1 MVILHI
7 CLKNMETKQIELIG
21 DNHEHFSI
29 ETPLKE
35 NAFDKSNFEK
45 IKTIENHF
53 RIILDELGLD
63 LNDDS
68 LKGTAYRVAKMYVN
82 EIFGG
87 LDPRNKPKIS
97 LFENKYNYNK
107 MLIEKN
113 INLNT
118 TCEHHFLPII
128 GIAHIAYISSGKV
141 IGLSK
146 LNRIVKYYSDRPQV
160 QERLTT
166 QIYNELIAVLDTE
179 NVMVVI
185 DAKHLCVT
193 SRGIKDDSC
202 STITEMYGGDFNVY
216 NKRNEFYKLLNS
228 GIK

>member
-1 MVILHI
+1 
-7 CLKNMETKQIELIG
+7 MEIKQIELIG

-53 RIILDELGLD
+53 RIILAELGLD

-128 GIAHIAYISSGKV
+128 GIAHIAYVSSGKV

>member
-1 MVILHI
+1 
-7 CLKNMETKQIELIG
+7 MEIKQIELIG

>member
-1 MVILHI
+1 
-7 CLKNMETKQIELIG
+7 MEIKQIELIG

-216 NKRNEFYKLLNS
+216 NKRNEFYKLLNA

>member
-1 MVILHI
+1 
-7 CLKNMETKQIELIG
+7 MEIKQIELIG

-53 RIILDELGLD
+53 KIILNELGLD

-128 GIAHIAYISSGKV
+128 GIAHVAYVSSGKV

>member
-1 MVILHI
+1 
-7 CLKNMETKQIELIG
+7 METKQIELIG

-166 QIYNELIAVLDTE
+166 QIYNELITVLDTE

-216 NKRNEFYKLLNS
+216 NKRNEFYKLLNA

>member
-1 MVILHI
+1 
-7 CLKNMETKQIELIG
+7 METKQIELIG

-53 RIILDELGLD
+53 RNILAELGLD

-128 GIAHIAYISSGKV
+128 GKAHIAYISSGKV

-166 QIYNELIAVLDTE
+166 QIYNELITVLDTE

-193 SRGIKDDSC
+193 SRGIQDDSC

-216 NKRNEFYKLLNS
+216 NKRNEFYKLLNA

>member
-1 MVILHI
+1 
-7 CLKNMETKQIELIG
+7 METKQIELIG

-29 ETPLKE
+29 ETPLRE

-118 TCEHHFLPII
+118 NCEHHFLPII
-128 GIAHIAYISSGKV
+128 GIAHVAYVSSGKV

-166 QIYNELIAVLDTE
+166 QIYNELITVLDTE

>member
-1 MVILHI
+1 
-7 CLKNMETKQIELIG
+7 MEIKQIELIG

-53 RIILDELGLD
+53 RIILAELGLD

-128 GIAHIAYISSGKV
+128 GIAHIAYVSSGKV

-166 QIYNELIAVLDTE
+166 QLYNELITVLDTE

>member
-1 MVILHI
+1 
-7 CLKNMETKQIELIG
+7 METKQIELIG

-29 ETPLKE
+29 ETPLKK

-87 LDPRNKPKIS
+87 LDPKNKPKIS

-128 GIAHIAYISSGKV
+128 GKAHVAYISSGKV

-166 QIYNELIAVLDTE
+166 QIYNELISVLDTE

-193 SRGIKDDSC
+193 SRGIIDDSC
-202 STITEMYGGDFNVY
+202 STITQMYGGDFNVY
-216 NKRNEFYKLLNS
+216 NKRNEFHKLLNS
-228 GIK
+228 EIK

>member
-1 MVILHI
+1 
-7 CLKNMETKQIELIG
+7 METKQIELIG

-53 RIILDELGLD
+53 RIILAELGLD

-128 GIAHIAYISSGKV
+128 GKAHVAYISSGKV

>member
-1 MVILHI
+1 
-7 CLKNMETKQIELIG
+7 METKQIELIG

-216 NKRNEFYKLLNS
+216 NKRNEFYKLLNA

>member
-1 MVILHI
+1 
-7 CLKNMETKQIELIG
+7 METKQIELIG

-29 ETPLKE
+29 ETPLRE

-128 GIAHIAYISSGKV
+128 GIAHVAYVSSGKV

-216 NKRNEFYKLLNS
+216 NKRNEFYKLLNA

>member
-1 MVILHI
+1 
-7 CLKNMETKQIELIG
+7 METKQIELIG

-45 IKTIENHF
+45 IKKIENHF

>member
-1 MVILHI
+1 
-7 CLKNMETKQIELIG
+7 METKQIELIG
-21 DNHEHFSI
+21 NNHEHFSI
-29 ETPLKE
+29 ETPLKK

-87 LDPRNKPKIS
+87 LDPKNKPKIS

-128 GIAHIAYISSGKV
+128 GKAHVAYISSGKV

-166 QIYNELIAVLDTE
+166 QIYNELISVLDTE

-193 SRGIKDDSC
+193 SRGIIDDSC
-202 STITEMYGGDFNVY
+202 STITQMYGGDFNVY
-216 NKRNEFYKLLNS
+216 NKRNEFHKLLNS
-228 GIK
+228 EIK

>member
-1 MVILHI
+1 
-7 CLKNMETKQIELIG
+7 
-21 DNHEHFSI
+21 
-29 ETPLKE
+29 
-35 NAFDKSNFEK
+35 
-45 IKTIENHF
+45 
-53 RIILDELGLD
+53 
-63 LNDDS
+63 
-68 LKGTAYRVAKMYVN
+68 
-82 EIFGG
+82 
-87 LDPRNKPKIS
+87 
-97 LFENKYNYNK
+97 

-128 GIAHIAYISSGKV
+128 GKAHVAYISSGKV

-166 QIYNELIAVLDTE
+166 QIYNELISVLDTE

-193 SRGIKDDSC
+193 SRGIIDDSC
-202 STITEMYGGDFNVY
+202 STITQMYGGDFNVY
-216 NKRNEFYKLLNS
+216 NKRNEFHKLLNS
-228 GIK
+228 EIK

>member
-1 MVILHI
+1 
-7 CLKNMETKQIELIG
+7 METKQIELIG

-29 ETPLKE
+29 ETPLRE

-68 LKGTAYRVAKMYVN
+68 LKGTAYRVAKMDVN

-128 GIAHIAYISSGKV
+128 GIAHVAYVSSGKV

-166 QIYNELIAVLDTE
+166 QIYNELITVLDTE

>member
-1 MVILHI
+1 
-7 CLKNMETKQIELIG
+7 METKQIELIG

-29 ETPLKE
+29 ETPLRE

-45 IKTIENHF
+45 IKIIENHF

-128 GIAHIAYISSGKV
+128 GIAHVAYVSSGKV

-166 QIYNELIAVLDTE
+166 QIYNELITVLDTE

>member
-1 MVILHI
+1 
-7 CLKNMETKQIELIG
+7 METKQIELIG

-29 ETPLKE
+29 ETPLKK

-87 LDPRNKPKIS
+87 LDPKNKPKIS

-128 GIAHIAYISSGKV
+128 GKAHVAYISSGKV

-166 QIYNELIAVLDTE
+166 QIYNELISVLDTE

-193 SRGIKDDSC
+193 SRGIIDDSC
-202 STITEMYGGDFNVY
+202 STITQMYGGDFNVY
-216 NKRNEFYKLLNS
+216 NKRNEFHQLLNS
-228 GIK
+228 EIK

>member
-1 MVILHI
+1 
-7 CLKNMETKQIELIG
+7 METKQIELIG

-128 GIAHIAYISSGKV
+128 GIAHIAYISSGKI

>member
-1 MVILHI
+1 
-7 CLKNMETKQIELIG
+7 METKQIELIG

-29 ETPLKE
+29 ETPLRE

-128 GIAHIAYISSGKV
+128 GIAHVAYVSSGKV

-146 LNRIVKYYSDRPQV
+146 LNRIVKYYSARPQV

-166 QIYNELIAVLDTE
+166 QIYNELITVLDTE

>member
-1 MVILHI
+1 
-7 CLKNMETKQIELIG
+7 METKQIELIG

-193 SRGIKDDSC
+193 SRGIQDDSC

>member
-1 MVILHI
+1 
-7 CLKNMETKQIELIG
+7 METKQIELIG

-128 GIAHIAYISSGKV
+128 GIAHIAYISSGKI

-166 QIYNELIAVLDTE
+166 QIYNELITVLDTE

>member
-1 MVILHI
+1 
-7 CLKNMETKQIELIG
+7 METKQIELIG

-53 RIILDELGLD
+53 KIILNELGLD

-128 GIAHIAYISSGKV
+128 GQAHVAYISSGKV

-166 QIYNELIAVLDTE
+166 QIYNELITVLDTE

-202 STITEMYGGDFNVY
+202 STITQMYGGDFNVY
-216 NKRNEFYKLLNS
+216 NKRNEFHKLLNS
-228 GIK
+228 GN

>member
-1 MVILHI
+1 
-7 CLKNMETKQIELIG
+7 METKQIELIG

-29 ETPLKE
+29 ETPLRE

-82 EIFGG
+82 DIFGG

-128 GIAHIAYISSGKV
+128 GIAHVAYVSSGKV

-166 QIYNELIAVLDTE
+166 QIYNELITVLDTE

>member
-1 MVILHI
+1 
-7 CLKNMETKQIELIG
+7 METKQIELIG

-29 ETPLKE
+29 ETPLRE

-68 LKGTAYRVAKMYVN
+68 LKGTAYRVAKMYVD

-128 GIAHIAYISSGKV
+128 GIAHVAYVSSGKV

-166 QIYNELIAVLDTE
+166 QIYNELITVLDTE

>member
-1 MVILHI
+1 
-7 CLKNMETKQIELIG
+7 METKQIELIG

-128 GIAHIAYISSGKV
+128 GIAHIAYISSGKI

-216 NKRNEFYKLLNS
+216 NKRNEFYKLLNA